1 MMKNP
6 SGGSNL
12 PVIHSQ
18 DIGKVGSR
26 TFTFA
31 YADQQRMEYTL
42 GLTVSQ
48 EEHTSSTQL
57 EFNLFRWI
65 RRSERGRAAS
75 LTGTLSYVK
84 RFRCKMFARP
94 PPILFPFF

>member
-1 MMKNP
+1 MASAMMKNP

-42 GLTVSQ
+42 GLTV
-48 EEHTSSTQL
+48 
-57 EFNLFRWI
+57 
-65 RRSERGRAAS
+65 
-75 LTGTLSYVK
+75 
-84 RFRCKMFARP
+84 
-94 PPILFPFF
+94 